1 MKGGEYGRRS
11 GRLRSGGQ
19 PSWPTSHQL
28 SNNVTCTVCT
38 RIIALASSQHRIQV
52 PTPHFNVMHQQL
64 QETRENNPH
73 LVTANEP
80 GYYIVISPGER
91 HFLTLYPCQAGR
103 YLLPHHPTG

>member
-1 MKGGEYGRRS
+1 
-11 GRLRSGGQ
+11 
-19 PSWPTSHQL
+19 
-28 SNNVTCTVCT
+28 
-38 RIIALASSQHRIQV
+38 
-52 PTPHFNVMHQQL
+52 MHQQL

-80 GYYIVISPGER
+80 GHYIVISPGER